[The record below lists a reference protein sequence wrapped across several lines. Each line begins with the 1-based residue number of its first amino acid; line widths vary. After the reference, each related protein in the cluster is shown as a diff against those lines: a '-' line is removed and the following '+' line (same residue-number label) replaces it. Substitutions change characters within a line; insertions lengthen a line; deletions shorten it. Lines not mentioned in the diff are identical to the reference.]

1 MMKLNLD
8 CVYYKGEKP
17 CVKNRLC
24 DGCDDYL
31 PMGKR
36 ILILKHAAMGDVLR
50 TTPILYALK
59 RSYPNSFITWMT
71 DSASADLLKYNRMID
86 RLYIYGTADMMR
98 LTCESFDL
106 ILSLDKEPRTAA
118 LAMKIDAREKRGMG
132 LSPEGNVYF
141 FNPEAEHYFKLGL
154 SNELKFFE
162 NKRSYQDLVCEAVGL
177 TYQNDPYDLEIP
189 DASRQKAKKLFNEA
203 GLGENDR
210 VIGLN
215 TGAGGVFANKN
226 WTPDH
231 YVALINQLTREFRL
245 KIVLLGGER
254 EKELNDDLQSR
265 SKEKIYN
272 FGSQALLDFCGLI
285 ERCSLIIT
293 GDTLGMHLA
302 IGLKVKLLVL
312 FGPTC
317 AQEIDLYGLGE
328 KIVST
333 ISCAPCY
340 KQVCPETV
348 TCMDLI
354 SVESVYKSMVSILG
368 PSFFEPSRKA

>member
-1 MMKLNLD
+1 MLKLNLD

-24 DGCDDYL
+24 EGCDDYL

-59 RSYPNSFITWMT
+59 RQYPHSFITWMT
-71 DSASADLLKYNRMID
+71 DPASADLLKYNTMID
-86 RLYIYGTADMMR
+86 RLYIYGTPDLIR
-98 LTCESFDL
+98 VSSESFDL

-118 LAMKIDAREKRGMG
+118 LAMKIDAKDKRGIG
-132 LSPEGNVYF
+132 LSPEGNVYPL
-141 FNPEAEHYFKLGL
+141 NSEADHYFKLGL

-177 TYQNDPYDLEIP
+177 SYQQDPYILNIP
-189 DASRQKAKKLFNEA
+189 DAPRQRA
-203 GLGENDR
+203 GKILEGIGVSENDR

-226 WTPDH
+226 WTTDH
-231 YVALINQLTREFRL
+231 YVELINRLTGESNL
-245 KIVLLGGER
+245 KIILLGGER
-254 EKELNDDLQSR
+254 EKELNESLQSR
-265 SKEKIYN
+265 SMRKIYN
-272 FGSQALLDFCGLI
+272 PGSQGLLDFCGLI
-285 ERCSLIIT
+285 ERCHLIIT

-333 ISCAPCY
+333 IPCAPCY
-340 KQVCPETV
+340 KQVCPETI

-354 SVESVYKSMVSILG
+354 SVDSVYKTMFSLLG
-368 PSFFEPSRKA
+368 PS

>member
-1 MMKLNLD
+1 MKLNLD
-8 CVYYKGEKP
+8 CVFYKGEKP

-24 DGCDDYL
+24 EGCDDYL
-31 PMGKR
+31 PMGRR

-50 TTPILYALK
+50 TTPLLYALK
-59 RSYPNSFITWMT
+59 RHYPHSFITWMT
-71 DSASADLLKYNRMID
+71 DPASGDLLKYNKMID
-86 RLYIYGTADMMR
+86 RVYLYGTSDIMR
-98 LTCESFDL
+98 LTSESFDL

-118 LAMKIDAREKRGMG
+118 LAMIIKAKEKRGIG
-132 LSPEGNVYF
+132 LSPEGSVYP
-141 FNPEAEHYFKLGL
+141 FNPEAEYYFKLGL

-162 NKRSYQDLVCEAVGL
+162 NKRTYQDLVCEAVGL
-177 TYQNDPYDLEIP
+177 IYRHDPYYLEIP
-189 DASRQKAKKLFNEA
+189 DSSRQKAKKLFNEA
-203 GLGENDR
+203 GIGENDR

-231 YVALINQLTREFRL
+231 YVTLINQLNGEFNL

-254 EKELNDDLQSR
+254 ERELNQYLQSR
-265 SKEKIYN
+265 SKQRIYN
-272 FGSQALLDFCGLI
+272 FGNQEILDFCGLI
-285 ERCSLIIT
+285 ERCHLMIT

-340 KQVCPETV
+340 KQICPEKV

-354 SVESVYKSMVSILG
+354 SVESVYQSMVSILG
-368 PSFFEPSRKA
+368 PSFFESSRKS